1 MSSRN
6 QRDSFFTSAGRGWL
20 NKDSG
25 AWGGSSFMEGGEIVI
40 KSWLPCNLMDLPG
53 FSVLTHF
60 NNSLKHGAIQRSGS

>member
-1 MSSRN
+1 
-6 QRDSFFTSAGRGWL
+6 
-20 NKDSG
+20 
-25 AWGGSSFMEGGEIVI
+25 MEGGEIVI